1 MPVGVDE
8 RYFGYDEFVWFVGV
22 VEDLNDPEQISR
34 VRVRVVGH
42 NPDSKE
48 TLPTEKLMWATVM
61 MPTTSAS
68 VSGIGH
74 SPHGLMTGSYV
85 FGFYMDGK
93 YCQQPV
99 VMGSWHGVPQELA
112 DPSLGFND
120 PQGEFPREANEP
132 DTNKLARGENTIEDV
147 IDEDI
152 SNPASQYAAEYPHN
166 KVYETQSGHIIE
178 VDDTPAA
185 ERIRIRHKS
194 GAFVEMHPNGDV
206 VKHTPGS
213 EYKIVAGDDNVK
225 VSGSVNVFIE
235 QDANITVGQN
245 AIIDVAQNV
254 EQTIAGDVTQTVSG
268 GVTQNVSGTTD
279 ITCPTTNIKGNVNLD
294 GNINITGTSTAD
306 GDHVSAGISGKG
318 HRHLDTV
325 GLGPGTTTPPI

>member
-22 VEDLNDPEQISR
+22 VEDLSDPEQISR

-132 DTNKLARGENTIEDV
+132 DTNKLARGVNTIEDV
-147 IDEDI
+147 IDSDI
-152 SNPASQYAAEYPHN
+152 NNPASPYAAVYPHN

-178 VDDTPAA
+178 VDDTATA
-185 ERIRIRHKS
+185 ERIRIRHTS
-194 GAFVEMHPNGDV
+194 GSFVEMHPNGDV
-206 VKHTPGS
+206 VKHTANNG
-213 EYKIVAGDDNVK
+213 YAIVAGNDNVK

-235 QDANITVGQN
+235 QDANITVRQN

-254 EQTIAGDVTQTVSG
+254 EQTIGGNVTQTVSG

-279 ITCPTTNIKGNVNLD
+279 ITCPTTNITGNINLD
-294 GNINITGTSTAD
+294 GDIKISGTSTAD

-318 HRHLDTV
+318 HKHTIAGGSSAGKTLI
-325 GLGPGTTTPPI
+325 PE